1 MFGSALQRRAYS
13 SSSADDLLQYELQY
27 GRGEDKHQ
35 WHTYPRPAPPETSHP
50 PRITYMKRNSAE
62 SGKRGGTH
70 RLDGG
75 RTAGVESRAA
85 GVIANDVPAAA
96 GGRGRGVAAGV
107 SSSLASPSGRLLHS
121 NLDCFLDVT
130 TPKVK
135 PQTLRKVK
143 MLPILCVVFLDCQFV
158 VCSSLGCNGW
168 YRHTERRRE
177 YLI

>member
-13 SSSADDLLQYELQY
+13 SSSADDLLQYERQY

-35 WHTYPRPAPPETSHP
+35 WHTYPRPAPPQTSHP

-75 RTAGVESRAA
+75 RTAGVESRATGA
-85 GVIANDVPAAA
+85 IANDVPAAA
-96 GGRGRGVAAGV
+96 GGRGVGVAAGV
-107 SSSLASPSGRLLHS
+107 SSSSASPSGRLLHS

-135 PQTLRKVK
+135 PQTLRKVQ
-143 MLPILCVVFLDCQFV
+143 MLPILCVVFLD
-158 VCSSLGCNGW
+158 
-168 YRHTERRRE
+168 
-177 YLI
+177 